1 LNNIGC
7 YQCFNRYP
15 TNAPCVKQWLGDG

>member
-15 TNAPCVKQWLGDG
+15 TNAPCVK

>member
-1 LNNIGC
+1 MGY

-15 TNAPCVKQWLGDG
+15 TNAPCVK